1 MARLFSWTRN
11 NPPILYQ
18 IPHNF
23 HNLHNIEEVKKMS
36 VCYEFTLA
44 HGDDDASDTSS
55 LSAPTFDSGLS
66 SSESTNTPSSSGT
79 SNPTKKRRVVMKL
92 TADQIRF
99 LLESF
104 VEAMQ
109 APPKSRLTMN
119 KFADLHEVKRSTFKG
134 YLKVSGLSEMNQKG
148 ELQSVS
154 RFVIQTRINA
164 YLAQRARNEG
174 KRHSSESM
182 SFLTE
187 EEQELLI
194 QYASML
200 AIIGHGISKRVLLDL
215 INAIINKDVEKRDQT
230 LATMAVVQKMMKKHP
245 GLMRLVKA
253 NSLDPQR
260 AKKAT
265 QAVCDHYFAKLEN
278 FIKLTNSLGI
288 HVWKSAADVPGRNWY
303 NMDEKSVNPN
313 KAMDKVSHNP
323 YIFVFVKICKYT
335 NTRQLTNIIIHV
347 FVFLFLSGILSH

>member
-44 HGDDDASDTSS
+44 HGDDDESNTSS

-66 SSESTNTPSSSGT
+66 SCESTNTPSSSGT

-134 YLKVSGLSEMNQKG
+134 YLKVSGLSEMN
-148 ELQSVS
+148 
-154 RFVIQTRINA
+154 
-164 YLAQRARNEG
+164 
-174 KRHSSESM
+174 
-182 SFLTE
+182 
-187 EEQELLI
+187 
-194 QYASML
+194 
-200 AIIGHGISKRVLLDL
+200 
-215 INAIINKDVEKRDQT
+215 
-230 LATMAVVQKMMKKHP
+230 
-245 GLMRLVKA
+245 
-253 NSLDPQR
+253 
-260 AKKAT
+260 
-265 QAVCDHYFAKLEN
+265 
-278 FIKLTNSLGI
+278 
-288 HVWKSAADVPGRNWY
+288 
-303 NMDEKSVNPN
+303 
-313 KAMDKVSHNP
+313 
-323 YIFVFVKICKYT
+323 
-335 NTRQLTNIIIHV
+335 
-347 FVFLFLSGILSH
+347 